1 MSHQGASLGFM
12 KKLLV
17 VSLSLLLMISHIQT
31 TYAVED
37 GSSATGSPYVVPV
50 IIDSKGSCSG
60 VMIAKNVLVT
70 AAHCILDDSKQ
81 IAKIMY
87 VGPPGSKLTN
97 GVYARVTHTF
107 IPDDYLGN
115 AADNK
120 IGNSDIAFLVID
132 KLYPEYGVIEIASE
146 NDLISLKSKR
156 APLRV
161 LGYGSTSN
169 SGDNDYLPHY
179 FDGEFE
185 STYVTPLL
193 NSFGITSTKGNSC
206 SGDSGAP
213 IISITPKKVMLV
225 GILTGGFFNEGGRCS
240 KKSANNSYSAIFS
253 GVSRYSNALHLAL
266 VQGSENLIRVTEE
279 NDLSYAILADEKRE
293 SDSLNVDLQIQIE
306 ELKGQLAEL
315 NTEVTL
321 LRNMKKVITC
331 VAGTKTKIVTGTK
344 PKCPAGYKQK

>member
-1 MSHQGASLGFM
+1 
-12 KKLLV
+12 
-17 VSLSLLLMISHIQT
+17 MISPIQT
-31 TYAVED
+31 AYAVED

-81 IAKIMY
+81 IAKTMY

-97 GVYARVTHTF
+97 SAYARVTHTF

-132 KLYPEYGVIEIASE
+132 KLYSEYGVIEIASE
-146 NDLISLKSKR
+146 NDLINLKSKR

-185 STYVTPLL
+185 SAYITPLL
-193 NSFGITSTKGNSC
+193 NSFGITSTKGNAC

-240 KKSANNSYSAIFS
+240 KKSATNSYSAIFS

-266 VQGSENLIRVTEE
+266 VQGSENLIKIKDE
-279 NDLSYAILADEKRE
+279 NDLSYAILADEKIE
-293 SDSLNVDLQIQIE
+293 ADSLSVDLQLQIE
-306 ELKGQLAEL
+306 NLKSQIIELTKEI
-315 NTEVTL
+315 TL
-321 LRNMKKVITC
+321 LRNMKKIITC
-331 VAGTKTKIVTGTK
+331 VAGTKTKTVTGTK
-344 PKCPAGYKQK
+344 PKCPAGYKPK